1 MNRMRRLPLLIL
13 LIVPLAGCIRL
24 TPAAPA
30 RSVKL
35 PDAERE
41 TPIVLQEKT
50 AGATDCRMFGVS
62 PQRNLANTIDKNIP
76 TDWNVEEGKQKNIK
90 WVAKLGSRAYG
101 GPAIADGK
109 IYVGTNLKGKDAYEK
124 AVLMAFN
131 EADGKF
137 LWKIVHDFPNDP
149 LFNMALG
156 EGLLSTPFVEGD
168 RLYYVTPGC
177 EVVCADTAGKVL
189 WTYDMMKELK
199 VVPFHCANCS
209 PLVVGDLVMVI
220 SGNGRDEQNALP
232 SPKAPSFVALN
243 KKTGKLAW
251 QSNLP
256 GDKIIEGQWTN
267 PTLATV
273 NGKPQIIFP
282 GGDAVMYSFEPDTG
296 KLIWKCDCNPTR
308 SKQPP
313 NNYFV
318 GTPVVV
324 GDKLYIGLGVAP
336 ETGAATKFSYFVC
349 LDVTKQGDV
358 SPKSYD
364 AKAAVNKDSALVWA
378 FGGMADPPP
387 AKGRKVN
394 FGYTISTA
402 AIHNG
407 LVYIPEETG
416 YLHCLDAKSGERY
429 WEHDFKAAV
438 WGAAYCV
445 DGKVYVGTDD
455 GEIVIFAAGKNRK
468 VLATVSVEETV
479 HTTPVVANG
488 VLYVTT
494 KSKLYAIANGK

>member
-1 MNRMRRLPLLIL
+1 MKRMLRLPVLLL
-13 LIVPLAGCIRL
+13 LIVPLAGCIRVA
-24 TPAAPA
+24 PAAPLRQVNLA
-30 RSVKL
+30 
-35 PDAERE
+35 DAEQ
-41 TPIVLQEKT
+41 VKKG
-50 AGATDCRMFGVS
+50 GASDCLMLGGS
-62 PQRNLANTIDKNIP
+62 PGRNMANTIDKNVP
-76 TDWNVEEGKQKNIK
+76 ADWCVEEGKQQKVK

-101 GPAIADGK
+101 GPVIANGK
-109 IYVGTNLKGKDAYEK
+109 VYVGTNQKGADSYEK

-137 LWKIVHDFPNDP
+137 LWKIVHDFPADP
-149 LFNMALG
+149 LFNMALH
-156 EGLLSTPFVEGD
+156 EGLLSTPYFEED

-177 EVVCADTAGKVL
+177 EIVCADIAGKVR

-199 VVPFHCANCS
+199 VVPFHCGNCS

-220 SGNGRDEQNALP
+220 SGNGRDEQENLP
-232 SPKAPSFVALN
+232 SPKAPSFVAVN

-256 GDKIIEGQWTN
+256 GDKIIQGQWTN

-282 GGDAVMYSFEPDTG
+282 GGDAVMYSFEPATG

-308 SKQPP
+308 TKQGP

-324 GDKLYIGLGVAP
+324 GDKLYVGLGVAP
-336 ETGAATKFSYFVC
+336 DVGAATKFSYFVC

-378 FGGMADPPP
+378 FGGMIEPPP
-387 AKGRKVN
+387 EKGRKIN

-402 AIHNG
+402 AIHDG
-407 LVYIPEETG
+407 LIYIPEETG
-416 YLHCLDAKSGERY
+416 YLHCLDAKTGARY
-429 WEHDFKAAV
+429 WDHDFKAGV
-438 WGAAYCV
+438 WGSAYYA
-445 DGKVYVGTDD
+445 DGKVFVGTDD
-455 GEIVIFAAGKNRK
+455 GEIVIFAAGKDKK
-468 VLATVSVEETV
+468 VLATINMEEGI
-479 HTTPVVANG
+479 HMTPVVANG
-488 VLYVTT
+488 VLYVLT
-494 KSKLYAIANGK
+494 KSKLYAIAAK